1 MNNDDVLRAFKEW
14 LRTQGLPVGI
24 TAPEALGLIGE
35 FAKAIDPVPLNEATD
50 QDINAFLRADVTDV
64 NARSLVARTG
74 AKVRISYNQGQIEY
88 AIVRFRKFRNSV
100 LKNLPKDKTQ

>member
-1 MNNDDVLRAFKEW
+1 MVTDARPPSRHNCAGGFGPDRRICKSY
-14 LRTQGLPVGI
+14 RPCS
-24 TAPEALGLIGE
+24 
-35 FAKAIDPVPLNEATD
+35 LNEATD

-74 AKVRISYNQGQIEY
+74 AKARISYNQGQIEY
-88 AIVRFRKFRNSV
+88 AMVRFRKFRNSV